1 MKVFNKPVF
10 TFILFVTLLQSVSTH
25 AQVPFT
31 ISPVL
36 NLHYPDSVS
45 THKDG
50 FINNYFG
57 GDSLQSYEVNYFD
70 VVVVKTNDEETFSL
84 ALKSFIAG
92 KFAGD
97 GFKSYD
103 LQLTDTLIGNLPGL
117 FISGTTDD
125 TLQEVRKLYCFL
137 TIANSKSYW
146 FFFYLSSPSL
156 PTTKA
161 AQFFSAI
168 QFNRSKIKEANF
180 KIRSFKKHKAVGEVW
195 YTSPELDY
203 PMYSKRNN
211 GNLDEPSYTAPPPMP
226 PINRKWIIKASKLAS
241 DFSSNR
247 LLAYKKYKQQ
257 STIIVEGI
265 VKAISVTGEFGT
277 ATIILDGGASKIDV
291 TCAILSTRSIKN
303 LKKGMK
309 ATVLGHCTGSNG
321 NVLLSRCLY
330 LENPTYE

>member
-10 TFILFVTLLQSVSTH
+10 TFILFVTLLQSVSTY
-25 AQVPFT
+25 AQAPFT

-36 NLHYPDSVS
+36 SISFPDSFS
-45 THKDG
+45 TSKDG
-50 FINNYFG
+50 IINTFYG
-57 GDSLQSYEVNYFD
+57 GDSLQSYEINYFNT
-70 VVVVKTNDEETFSL
+70 VVVKTNDEETFSL
-84 ALKSFIAG
+84 ALKGFIAG

-97 GFKSYD
+97 AFKSFD
-103 LQLTDTLIGNLPGL
+103 LRLTDTLIGNLPGL
-117 FISGTTDD
+117 FISGTTNAP
-125 TLQEVRKLYCFL
+125 LQEVRKLYCFL

-161 AQFFSAI
+161 VQFFSAI

-195 YTSPELDY
+195 YISPELDY
-203 PMYSKRNN
+203 PMYSKGNN
-211 GNLDEPSYTAPPPMP
+211 GKLDEPSYSTPPPMP

-257 STIIVEGI
+257 NTIIVEGI
-265 VKAISVTGEFGT
+265 VKSISVTDEFGPS
-277 ATIILDGGASKIDV
+277 TIILDGGASKIDV
-291 TCAILSTRSIKN
+291 TCEILSTRSIKN